1 MLREKV
7 IMISGVG
14 PGLGREMAIGAIR
27 EGAKVSIACRTQVYL
42 DELSLE
48 LRKLGGEVCAVKTDI
63 SNEDE
68 TQNFVD
74 KTLSQFG
81 RIDALINNAI
91 AGYDL
96 IPFEKSNLN
105 SWKEATEIM
114 LYGSYN
120 TTKQFIEPMKSKG
133 GGSIVMINSM
143 VVRKP
148 LPNHSD
154 YATSK
159 AAMRGLANSL
169 AVELGPYNIRVNTLY
184 MGWMWGPA
192 VQGYIKQTAKDQGIS
207 EKDLIA
213 GITSNIP
220 LGIIPEDGDCAN
232 AALFLVSDLS
242 KVITG
247 AGIDVNGGE
256 VTF

>member
-1 MLREKV
+1 MLEEKV
-7 IMISGVG
+7 VMISGVG
-14 PGLGREMAIGAIR
+14 PGLGREMALGAIR
-27 EGAKVSIACRTQVYL
+27 EGAKVAIGCRTQSFL
-42 DELSLE
+42 EELSKE
-48 LRKLGGEVCAVKTDI
+48 IKDLGGEVCAVKTDI
-63 SNEDE
+63 SNSDD
-68 TQNFVD
+68 TQEFINQTID
-74 KTLSQFG
+74 QFG
-81 RIDALINNAI
+81 KIDALINNAI
-91 AGYDL
+91 AGYEL
-96 IPFEKSNLN
+96 IPFEESSLD
-105 SWKEATEIM
+105 SWKEAIEVM

-120 TTKQFIEPMKSKG
+120 TTKQVIDPMKSNG
-133 GGSIVMINSM
+133 GGAIVMINSM

-148 LPNHSD
+148 IPNHSD

-169 AVELGPYNIRVNTLY
+169 AIELGPYNIRVNSLY

-192 VQGYIKQTAKDQGIS
+192 VQGYIQQTAKEQGIS

>member
-1 MLREKV
+1 
-7 IMISGVG
+7 MISGVG

-105 SWKEATEIM
+105 SWKEAIEIM

-120 TTKQFIEPMKSKG
+120 TTKQ
-133 GGSIVMINSM
+133 
-143 VVRKP
+143 
-148 LPNHSD
+148 
-154 YATSK
+154 
-159 AAMRGLANSL
+159 
-169 AVELGPYNIRVNTLY
+169 
-184 MGWMWGPA
+184 
-192 VQGYIKQTAKDQGIS
+192 
-207 EKDLIA
+207 
-213 GITSNIP
+213 
-220 LGIIPEDGDCAN
+220 
-232 AALFLVSDLS
+232 
-242 KVITG
+242 VI
-247 AGIDVNGGE
+247 
-256 VTF
+256 